1 MRKFTSF
8 LYVAVFTIATFV
20 AFNKEAKASH
30 AAGGEIVYEWLGDST
45 YRFFFKFYRDCTG
58 ISQPT
63 SVSLCFFNSC
73 TNTTFNRTMTQWT
86 GTVPPYNQPNGSP
99 VSAGCSQY
107 TNKCQ
112 NSSSSVPGYREWWY
126 SVIET
131 LPLAC
136 NSWKFAV
143 WISARNNSNNIV
155 GGNLYVETIFNSSF
169 TWANS
174 SPYFSIK
181 PIPYV
186 CVNQQYTYN
195 NGAIDPNGDSLVSQI
210 INPLVGSSCQNA
222 ATNIGLVNQTPVIS
236 FPTNPLQTGNN
247 NFSLNTAT
255 GQMSF
260 TATQQ
265 GASTLSI
272 RTTEYRNN
280 QFLGSIIRDVQVQV
294 LPCSAVV
301 PKIDTPS
308 IVTTVTGGQW
318 LNNQVN
324 GCIDQKIEFCFDIE
338 SQDTGA
344 IIIVEDNHASSIP
357 AATMTYTNQKTDSV
371 RGCFSWTPGAA
382 DAGLNNIILTM
393 KDSTC
398 RPPGILL
405 VYAITVPIYV
415 WPTTKA
421 VPDTSIC
428 SNEAAFLGVTGGGNY
443 TWTVLPG
450 GDQNSLNNPN
460 IPNPVATPNKTSTYV
475 VTSGASSFCK
485 DNSDTVTV
493 NVLQGPSFQGQDD
506 VIGCPG
512 KTISLNIKPTATQG
526 AKYNYKWTPATYLS
540 SDTISNP
547 TTNTPVDIT
556 YIVVVGSDKN
566 NCKARDTVNIDVLD
580 GFNLDNPDTVIC
592 EGETIEIRGKGDTR
606 YTYNWVDTSG
616 STLSSPGTLI
626 TKITP
631 IKEGTN
637 TYVLRASYTGCDDS
651 LASITIEA
659 QPIPTVTVSP
669 DASICFDDTISVKGE
684 VIPASYTGYTYKWTP
699 GSSLNDDA
707 ILNPIFKGT
716 ATTTLSLRV
725 ASSVGCADTEQVT
738 ISVYPADFLQ
748 VSSDTAICPGDTA
761 SLTLTVPVGTKY
773 TWSPD
778 INISS
783 TDGLTPKAWPV
794 ANRLYTIYGVDPN
807 NCKDT
812 ANVKIVVRPKAILHL
827 PDSVRIYPKESY
839 QMDPQGNCLYYS
851 WFPPLG
857 LSNPS
862 SGNPIARP
870 EVNTRYIVRGTTE
883 GGCTVTDSVD
893 VLVMEDSYVKLPN
906 AFAPGNGRNG
916 VFKLVGRGDFEL
928 KSFAVYNRWGVKMF
942 ETKDINE
949 GWDGRFNDKPQPMG
963 VYIYTVDGIS
973 PTGRAINKQGNV
985 TLVR

>member
-8 LYVAVFTIATFV
+8 LYMVVFTVATFV

-58 ISQPT
+58 ITQPAT
-63 SVSLCFFNSC
+63 VSLCLYNSC
-73 TNTTFNRTMTQWT
+73 TNTTFSKQMNPWT
-86 GTVPPYNQPNGSP
+86 GTLPPYNQPNGSP

-112 NSSSSVPGYREWWY
+112 NPASSVPGYQEWWY
-126 SVIET
+126 SCIET
-131 LPLAC
+131 LPVAC

-143 WISARNNSNNIV
+143 WISARNFSNNIA

-210 INPLVGSSCQNA
+210 INPLVGSSCQNP
-222 ATNIGLVNQTPVIS
+222 ATNINLTAQTPAIS
-236 FPTNPLQTGNN
+236 FPTNPLQTGTN
-247 NFSLNTAT
+247 NFSLNAST

-265 GASTLSI
+265 GPSTLSI
-272 RTTEYRNN
+272 RTSEYRNN

-294 LPCSAVV
+294 LPCSAVI
-301 PKIDTPS
+301 PTIDTPS

-324 GCIDQKIEFCFDIE
+324 GCIDQKIEFCFDIK
-338 SQDTGA
+338 SQDTGG
-344 IIIVEDNHASSIP
+344 IIIVEDNVAAAIP
-357 AATMTYTNQKTDSV
+357 SATMTYTNQKTDSV

-382 DAGLNNIILTM
+382 DAGINNIILTM

-405 VYAITVPIYV
+405 VYAVTVPIYV

-443 TWTVLPG
+443 TWTILAG
-450 GDQNSLNNPN
+450 GDPNSLNNPN
-460 IPNPVATPNKTSTYV
+460 IPNPVATPSITSTYV
-475 VTSGASSFCK
+475 VTSGASSFCA
-485 DNSDTVTV
+485 NNRDTVTV
-493 NVLQGPSFQGQDD
+493 SVLEGPKFQGQDD
-506 VIGCPG
+506 LIGCPG
-512 KTISLNIKPTATQG
+512 KSLPLDVKPANIPG
-526 AKYNYKWTPATYLS
+526 VNYNYTWTPATYLS
-540 SDTISNP
+540 STTVANP
-547 TTNTPVDIT
+547 TTTTPVDIT
-556 YIVVVGSDKN
+556 YIVEIGSDQN
-566 NCKARDTVNIDVLD
+566 NCKGKDTVVIDVLD
-580 GFNLDNPDTVIC
+580 GFNLANPDTTIC
-592 EGETIEIRGKGDTR
+592 EGQTIEIRGTGDSR
-606 YTYNWVDTSG
+606 YSYVWEDTSG
-616 STLSSPGTLI
+616 STLTSPATLI
-626 TKITP
+626 TDITP
-631 IKEGTN
+631 IKAGTN
-637 TYVLRASYTGCDDS
+637 TYILKAKYTGCDDS
-651 LASITIEA
+651 LASITVEV
-659 QPIPTVTVSP
+659 QPIPSVTVSP
-669 DASICFDDTISVKGE
+669 DASICFDDTISLKGD
-684 VIPASYTGYTYKWTP
+684 VTPAGYTGYTYKWTP

-707 ILNPIFKGT
+707 ILTPVFKGT
-716 ATTTLSLRV
+716 ATTTLSLV
-725 ASSVGCADTEQVT
+725 VSTSVGCSDTDQVT
-738 ISVYPADFLQ
+738 VSVYPANFLE

-761 SLTLTVPVGTKY
+761 RLSMTVPAGTKY
-773 TWSPD
+773 TWGPD
-778 INISS
+778 LNISTTS
-783 TDGLTPKAWPV
+783 ELAPSVWPV
-794 ANRLYTIYGVDPN
+794 TNQRYVVYGKDPN

-812 ANVKIVVRPKAILHL
+812 ASVNVVVRPRAILHL
-827 PDSVRIYPKESY
+827 PDSIRIYPKEGY
-839 QMDPQGNCLYYS
+839 QMDPKGNCLYYS

-857 LSNPS
+857 LSNPGI
-862 SGNPIARP
+862 GNPTARP

-883 GGCTVTDSVD
+883 GGCAVTDSVD

-906 AFAPGNGRNG
+906 AFAPGNGRNAT
-916 VFKLVGRGDFEL
+916 FKIMGRGDIEL
-928 KSFAVYNRWGVKMF
+928 KRFAVYNRWGVKLF
-942 ETKDINE
+942 ETKDVNE

-963 VYIYTVDGIS
+963 VYIYTVEATS